1 MRKVLL
7 KFSSL
12 TFFAGKSPPLLNQLM
27 EGVGLGKGKIRTKR
41 TGRYLI
47 VTDKSENILLTL
59 KDFVLLGTEYAVQ
72 LKFELLKFHITINF
86 LV

>member
-47 VTDKSENILLTL
+47 VTDKSENILTL
-59 KDFVLLGTEYAVQ
+59 KDFVLLGTEYVVQ